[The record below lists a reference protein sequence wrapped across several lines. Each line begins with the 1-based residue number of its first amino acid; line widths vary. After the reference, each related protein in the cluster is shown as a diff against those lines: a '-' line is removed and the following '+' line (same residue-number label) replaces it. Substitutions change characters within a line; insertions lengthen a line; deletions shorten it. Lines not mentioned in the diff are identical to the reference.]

1 MGCKNGHCNRISTP
15 KRYFYCHTSLEGWT
29 NKARE
34 TPSPNEVTLTPLDT
48 NQVFQCLR
56 ITLAKQVLRKKLY
69 DINKTKYS
77 LMCHEY
83 NV

>member
-1 MGCKNGHCNRISTP
+1 M
-15 KRYFYCHTSLEGWT
+15 
-29 NKARE
+29 ARE
-34 TPSPNEVTLTPLDT
+34 APSPNEVTLTPLDT
-48 NQVFQCLR
+48 NQVFRCLR